1 MLANDACNIEKKI
14 IKKKKNHNRVQV
26 MFTAVAHTLVQFSSQ
41 NHLSQ
46 NLTPTHILVA
56 LERSQ
61 QTNKQT
67 NMSHKKE
74 CEVVV
79 SSS

>member
-1 MLANDACNIEKKI
+1 MQHQKKT
-14 IKKKKNHNRVQV
+14 IKKKKNHK
-26 MFTAVAHTLVQFSSQ
+26 AVTHTLVQFSSK

-56 LERSQ
+56 LEQNQ

-67 NMSHKKE
+67 NMPHKRWSKKKE
-74 CEVVV
+74 RV
-79 SSS
+79 SSSSVK